1 MTAPNMDQI
10 EKLKFQLQLL
20 KKKNFKTNTIHFP
33 IGHKVEPFHYSFAT
47 VREQLSVVA
56 GV

>member
-1 MTAPNMDQI
+1 MIAPNMDQI